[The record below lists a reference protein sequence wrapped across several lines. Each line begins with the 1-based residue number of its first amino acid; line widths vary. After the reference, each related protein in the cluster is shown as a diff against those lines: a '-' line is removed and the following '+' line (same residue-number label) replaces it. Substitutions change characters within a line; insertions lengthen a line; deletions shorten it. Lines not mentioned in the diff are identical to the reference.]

1 MCMESFENMNINS
14 VLDIEVYSDI
24 VWTTLNFTTFGL
36 KAVLSL
42 QNHLP
47 ELPVFV
53 QNKYCNKL
61 YFSKQ
66 NITLLYDWLVM
77 LS

>member
-1 MCMESFENMNINS
+1 MESFENMNINS

-24 VWTTLNFTTFGL
+24 VWTILNFTTFGL
-36 KAVLSL
+36 EAVLSL

-53 QNKYCNKL
+53 ENKYCN
-61 YFSKQ
+61 
-66 NITLLYDWLVM
+66 
-77 LS
+77 